1 MHFAEI
7 PVLTQMPSTV
17 APGEMV
23 MQTIT
28 LLFQTDGV
36 TDVVIA
42 PVPSSPEQ
50 SILFYQGREFHT
62 ALSVDAL
69 TEAFGSGR

>member
-1 MHFAEI
+1 MHFTEVPI
-7 PVLTQMPSTV
+7 ITQMPSTV

-28 LLFQTDGV
+28 LLFQTEGV
-36 TDVVIA
+36 TDIVIA

-50 SILFYQGREFHT
+50 SILYYHGRELHT
-62 ALSVDAL
+62 ALSVAAL
-69 TEAFGSGR
+69 TEAFGSE

>member
-1 MHFAEI
+1 
-7 PVLTQMPSTV
+7 
-17 APGEMV
+17 MV
-23 MQTIT
+23 MQTIP
-28 LLFQTDGV
+28 LRFQTEGV

-62 ALSVDAL
+62 SMSVEAL
-69 TEAFGSGR
+69 TELFCGE

>member
-1 MHFAEI
+1 MHFAKI

-17 APGEMV
+17 APGETVIQMI
-23 MQTIT
+23 Q
-28 LLFQTDGV
+28 LHFQVEGV
-36 TDVVIA
+36 TDIVIA

-62 ALSVDAL
+62 AMSVEAL
-69 TEAFGSGR
+69 TEAFGSE